1 MKRILFAACCVL
13 LSFFAENSAAVE
25 LAANG
30 GSCCVIVIAEDA
42 PAQLKDAAEELRRFL
57 RRISGAE
64 IAVVTSARLPSGKV
78 PVCVGES
85 ALTRKFGYTLPKFGN
100 SGYDVLIE
108 KDKIIL
114 TGPVFR
120 NEVNGSV
127 ASHPAIHVQNL
138 YRTLSRTGARQEK
151 YADFGPMHTVSA
163 FLELLGVRFY
173 APGKDGTI
181 IPQKKDLSVEEKRI
195 TREAAFAV
203 REYVYSPDREV
214 DPELRRHLK
223 FLKSG
228 SFQPPVGVFALAPI
242 LQKGGKDN
250 PSYLALKADGTPYE
264 ALEPGGFPRYSDP
277 SFREKCWQELE
288 KFLAARPALREVLV
302 LPPVSAGEYIHFA
315 DEEKYERKVYPTTYK
330 RDIPAEFYLF
340 LAERTARRFPG
351 VRLLYRNGDGSNY
364 LPGPELLK
372 RFSPAPAGIPLS
384 LGLTAYAYPRAGRY
398 WLDSAEKFVR
408 GTSKEKAV
416 AREYWNE
423 YDAPEL
429 PRRGFYF
436 SETLQRIRR
445 EQRRYLKGFLI
456 DLPFDPKTN
465 TLAEPVQMHFPLYV
479 NSKLLWDPDTDVKS
493 LEEEYCRHFFGPAAE
508 EMRRFFRSAEKSLC
522 QTYLRGLSPYIGSM
536 LRRDAAELR
545 ALLGQ
550 AVSKTPPES
559 AYRKRVEAVL
569 ASHSWLKNDFLS
581 GWKKGGPSSLT
592 GAIMPRETPLDG
604 NLAKYGKW
612 HTLACADK
620 SAPRTEVAFA
630 LNETRRTLF
639 AAFRCYEPRM
649 SELAARACAHDD
661 PGILDED
668 HVTVTV
674 TTPMTGE
681 YTFAV
686 NSAGAVLDGSTDP
699 NQLRYTGNMLNWNDQ
714 RNFARVRR
722 FPDRWEVELSMVRCG
737 RAPAP
742 GRFPWKIQIG
752 RSRFVSGKKQK
763 YFLAESGGPGKRCDV
778 VFPLV
783 DAAGRKVDEQH
794 NSVNIPIPGVPDG
807 GRCVIPRR
815 RVEKVGFE
823 AADWTGASWKHVK
836 ENRLGNIIDYLNR
849 PSSPRY
855 APDVRF
861 KLQYDDRCLYVFY
874 KVREKGV
881 RAVFHED
888 QQNVFF
894 DSCVELFIRP
904 GGAKGQ
910 FYMNFEM
917 NCVGALL
924 LANVKIRPGRYTLP
938 RVSPEDMKKIKRRTS
953 LKKVPEEIKEE
964 IVWYA
969 GLEIPW
975 EVIQKYTSV
984 PAPSSGAVWTGNVY
998 KCADW
1003 SRFPHWLAWKKIGTF
1018 HQPEGF
1024 GQFIFE

>member
-1 MKRILFAACCVL
+1 MKRLLFAVFCVL

-25 LAANG
+25 LVRDG
-30 GSCCVIVIAEDA
+30 RSRCVIVITENA
-42 PAQLKDAAEELRRFL
+42 PAQLKDAAEELRHFL
-57 RRISGAE
+57 FRISGAE
-64 IAVVTSARLPSGKV
+64 IAVVTPERISSGKV

-85 ALTRKFGYTLPKFGN
+85 ALTRKFGYAMPEFAS
-100 SGYDVLIE
+100 SGCDVLIE
-108 KDKIIL
+108 KDKIVL
-114 TGPVFR
+114 NGPVFR
-120 NEVNGSV
+120 NEGKGSV

-138 YRTLSRTGARQEK
+138 YQTLARTGKRQEE
-151 YADFGPMHTVSA
+151 YADFGPMHAVSA

-173 APGKDGTI
+173 APGEDGI
-181 IPQKKDLSVEEKRI
+181 FVPEKKDLSVEERRI
-195 TREAAFAV
+195 IREAAFAV

-228 SFQPPVGVFALAPI
+228 SFQPPAGVFALAPI
-242 LQKGGKDN
+242 LQEGGKDH
-250 PSYLALKADGTPYE
+250 PSWLALKADGTPYE
-264 ALEPGGFPRYSDP
+264 ALEPGGFPRFSDH

-288 KFLAARPALREVLV
+288 KYLAARPFLREVLV

-315 DEEKYERKVYPTTYK
+315 DEEKFERKVHPTTYK
-330 RDIPAEFYLF
+330 RDIPADFYLF

-351 VRLLYRNGDGSNY
+351 VRLLYRNGGNY

-372 RFSPAPAGIPLS
+372 RFSPAPAGVPLN
-384 LGLTAYAYPRAGRY
+384 LGVTAYAYPRAGRY

-408 GTSKEKAV
+408 GTGGGKVV
-416 AREYWNE
+416 AREFWNE
-423 YDAPEL
+423 YDAPDL

-436 SETLQRIRR
+436 TETLQTIRK

-465 TLAEPVQMHFPLYV
+465 TLAEPAQMHFPLYV
-479 NSKLLWDPDTDVKS
+479 NSKLLWDPDADVNS
-493 LEEEYCRHFFGPAAE
+493 LEEEYCRHFFGPAAG

-522 QTYLRGLSPYIGSM
+522 RTSLRGLSPYIAPM
-536 LRRDAAELR
+536 LQRDAAELR
-545 ALLGQ
+545 TLLEQ
-550 AVSKTPPES
+550 AVSKTPPGS
-559 AYRKRVEAVL
+559 TYRKRVEAVL
-569 ASHSWLKNDFLS
+569 ASHGWLKKEFLS
-581 GWKKGGPSSLT
+581 GWQRGGPFLT
-592 GAIMPRETPLDG
+592 GAIMPRETPQDG
-604 NLAKYGKW
+604 DLAKYGKW
-612 HTLACADK
+612 HTLVCADK
-620 SAPRTEVAFA
+620 SAPRTEAAFA
-630 LNETRRTLF
+630 LNETRRNLF

-649 SELAARACAHDD
+649 SELAARTCAHDA
-661 PGILDED
+661 PGILGED
-668 HVTVTV
+668 HVTITV
-674 TTPMTGE
+674 STPMTGE

-686 NSAGAVLDGSTDP
+686 NSAGALLDGSTDP
-699 NQLRYTGNMLNWNDQ
+699 NVLRYTGNMLNWND
-714 RNFARVRR
+714 RKNFARVRR

-752 RSRFVSGKKQK
+752 RSRFVSGKVQK
-763 YFLAESGGPGKRCDV
+763 YYLAESGGPDKRCDV

-783 DAAGRKVDEQH
+783 DAAGREVDEQH

-807 GRCVIPRR
+807 GRCVIPRKR
-815 RVEKVGFE
+815 AEKVGFE
-823 AADWTGASWKHVK
+823 AADWAGVSWKSVP

-924 LANVKIRPGRYTLP
+924 LANVKIRPGRYSLP
-938 RVSPEDMKKIKRRTS
+938 RVSPEDMKKIKRHTS
-953 LKKVPEEIKEE
+953 LKKFSGEIKEE

-984 PAPSSGAVWTGNVY
+984 PAPASGAVWTGNVY

-1003 SRFPHWLAWKKIGTF
+1003 SRYPHWLAWKKIGTF
-1018 HQPEGF
+1018 HQPGGF

>member
-13 LSFFAENSAAVE
+13 LSFFAADAAAVE
-25 LAANG
+25 LVGNG
-30 GSCCVIVIAEDA
+30 RSRCVVVIAENA

-57 RRISGAE
+57 CRISGAE
-64 IAVVTSARLPSGKV
+64 IAVVTPERLPPDNV

-85 ALTRKFGYTLPKFGN
+85 ALTRKFGYAMPKFAS

-108 KDKIIL
+108 KEWIVL
-114 TGPVFR
+114 NGPVFR
-120 NEVNGSV
+120 NEAEGSI

-138 YRTLSRTGARQEK
+138 YQTLARTETRREE
-151 YADFGPMHTVSA
+151 YADFGPMHAVSA

-173 APGKDGTI
+173 APGKAGTI
-181 IPQKKDLSVEEKRI
+181 VPEKRDLSIGERRV

-203 REYVYSPDREV
+203 REYVCSPDREV

-242 LQKGGKDN
+242 LQEGGKNN
-250 PSYLALKADGTPYE
+250 PSWLALKADGTPYE

-288 KFLAARPALREVLV
+288 KYLAARPFLREVLV

-351 VRLLYRNGDGSNY
+351 VRLLYRNDSNY

-372 RFSPAPAGIPLS
+372 RFSPALAGVPLN
-384 LGLTAYAYPRAGRY
+384 LGVTAYAYPRAGRY
-398 WLDSAEKFVR
+398 WLDSAETFVR
-408 GTSKEKAV
+408 GTSKEKSV

-423 YDAPEL
+423 YDAPAL

-436 SETLQRIRR
+436 SETLQKIRK

-522 QTYLRGLSPYIGSM
+522 RTYLRGLSPYIASM
-536 LRRDAAELR
+536 LQRDAAELR
-545 ALLGQ
+545 TLLEQ
-550 AVSKTPPES
+550 AVNKTPPES
-559 AYRKRVEAVL
+559 VYRKRVGAVL
-569 ASHSWLKNDFLS
+569 SSHSWLKNDFLS
-581 GWKKGGPSSLT
+581 GWKKGGPSLT
-592 GAIMPRETPLDG
+592 GTIMPRGTSQDG
-604 NLAKYGKW
+604 DLAKYGKW
-612 HTLACADK
+612 HTLVCADK
-620 SAPRTEVAFA
+620 SAPRTEAAFA
-630 LNETRRTLF
+630 LNETRRNLF

-649 SELAARACAHDD
+649 SELAARDRAHDD
-661 PGILDED
+661 PEILGED
-668 HVTVTV
+668 RVTISVS
-674 TTPMTGE
+674 TPMTGE

-722 FPDRWEVELSMVRCG
+722 FPDRWEVELSMARCG

-752 RSRFVSGKKQK
+752 RNRFVSGEEQK
-763 YFLAESGGPGKRCDV
+763 YFLAESGGPDKRCDV

-783 DAAGRKVDEQH
+783 DAAGRQVDEQH

-815 RVEKVGFE
+815 RVENVGFQ
-823 AADWTGASWKHVK
+823 AGDWSGESWKSVP

-881 RAVFHED
+881 RAVFLQD

-924 LANVKIRPGRYTLP
+924 LANVKIRPGRHTLP
-938 RVSPEDMKKIKRRTS
+938 RVLPEDMKKIRRHTS
-953 LKKVPEEIKEE
+953 LKKAPVEIKEE

-975 EVIQKYTSV
+975 ELIQKYTSV
-984 PAPSSGAVWTGNVY
+984 PAPASGAVWTGNVY

-1003 SRFPHWLAWKKIGTF
+1003 SRHPHWLAWKKIGTF
-1018 HQPEGF
+1018 HQPGGF

>member
-1 MKRILFAACCVL
+1 MKKILFAAFCVL
-13 LSFFAENSAAVE
+13 LCLGENAAAVE
-25 LAANG
+25 LVRG
-30 GSCCVIVIAEDA
+30 GRSCCVIVVAEEA
-42 PAQLKDAAEELRRFL
+42 PAQLKDAAEELRHFL
-57 RRISGAE
+57 FRITGAE
-64 IAVVTSARLPSGKV
+64 TPVVTPARLPSGKV

-85 ALTRKFGYTLPKFGN
+85 ALTRKFGYTLPKFGS
-100 SGYDVLIE
+100 SGYDVLVE
-108 KDKIIL
+108 KERIIL
-114 TGPVFR
+114 DGPVFR
-120 NEVNGSV
+120 NEVKRSL

-138 YRTLSRTGARQEK
+138 YRTLARTGPRREEF
-151 YADFGPMHTVSA
+151 ADFGPMHAVSA

-173 APGKDGTI
+173 APGEEGI
-181 IPQKKDLSVEEKRI
+181 FVPEKKDLTLEERRI

-242 LQKGGKDN
+242 LQEGGKNN
-250 PSYLALKADGTPYE
+250 PSWLALGADGKPCE

-277 SFREKCWQELE
+277 SLREKCWEELE
-288 KFLAARPALREVLV
+288 KYIAARPSLREVLI
-302 LPPVSAGEYIHFA
+302 LPPVSAAEYIHFA
-315 DEEKYERKVYPTTYK
+315 DEEKYEKKVHPATYK
-330 RDIPAEFYLF
+330 QDIPAEFHLF
-340 LAERTARRFPG
+340 LAGRTARRFPG
-351 VRLLYRNGDGSNY
+351 VRLLYRGGNS
-364 LPGPELLK
+364 LPNAKLLK
-372 RFSPAPAGIPLS
+372 RFPPALAGVPLS
-384 LGLTAYAYPRAGRY
+384 PGVTACAYPRAGRY
-398 WLDSAEKFVR
+398 WLDSAERFVR
-408 GTSKEKAV
+408 GAGGGKVV

-423 YDAPEL
+423 YDAPDL

-436 SETLQRIRR
+436 TETLQRLRK

-456 DLPFDPKTN
+456 DLPFDPETN
-465 TLAEPVQMHFPLYV
+465 TLAEPVQMHLPLYV
-479 NSKLLWDPDTDVKS
+479 DSKLLWDPDTDVNS

-508 EMRRFFRSAEKSLC
+508 EMRRFLRSAEKSLC
-522 QTYLRGLSPYIGSM
+522 RTSLRGLSPYIAPM
-536 LRRDAAELR
+536 LQRDAAELR
-545 ALLGQ
+545 TLLER
-550 AVSKTPPES
+550 AVNKTPP
-559 AYRKRVEAVL
+559 AGIYRKRIEAVL
-569 ASHSWLKNDFLS
+569 ASHRWLKQDFLS
-581 GWKKGGPSSLT
+581 GWKKDGPSLT
-592 GAIMPRETPLDG
+592 GAVMPRETPQDG
-604 NLAKYGKW
+604 DLAKYGKW
-612 HTLACADK
+612 HTLVCADK

-630 LNETRRTLF
+630 LNETRRNLF

-649 SELAARACAHDD
+649 SELAARTCAHDD
-661 PGILDED
+661 PGILGED
-668 HVTVTV
+668 HVTITV
-674 TTPMTGE
+674 ATPMTGE

-686 NSAGAVLDGSTDP
+686 NSGGALLDGSTDP
-699 NQLRYTGNMLNWNDQ
+699 NVLRYTGNVLNWND
-714 RNFARVRR
+714 RKNFARVRR
-722 FPDRWEVELSMVRCG
+722 YPDRWEVELSMVRCG

-752 RSRFVSGKKQK
+752 RSRFVSGKEQK

-783 DAAGRKVDEQH
+783 DAAGRAVDERH
-794 NSVNIPIPGVPDG
+794 DSVNIPIPGVPDG
-807 GRCVIPRR
+807 GRCVIPRKR
-815 RVEKVGFE
+815 AEKISFE
-823 AADWTGASWKHVK
+823 AADWEGESWKSVP

-861 KLQYDDRCLYVFY
+861 KLQYDDRRLYVFY

-881 RAVFHED
+881 RAVFRED

-910 FYMNFEM
+910 YYMNFEM

-924 LANVKIRPGRYTLP
+924 LANVKIRPGRYALP
-938 RVSPEDMKKIKRRTS
+938 RVLPEDMKKIRRHTS
-953 LKKVPEEIKEE
+953 LKKVSGEIKEE
-964 IVWYA
+964 VVWYA

-975 EVIQKYTSV
+975 EVMEKYTSV
-984 PAPSSGAVWTGNVY
+984 PAPSGGAVWTGNVY